1 MNSTILCIAASILF
15 YTPQNCLPQNSSILT
30 ADEYFSKAE
39 NSYAN
44 NDSERAI
51 SFAEKAIELDRNNDL
66 YKSFMGLCLN
76 EKGLK
81 YYNEGRFDKAMPYL
95 EKLLKYFPDDAL
107 VRQMYRFASD
117 SLKQKEQS
125 KKEKLNSQQL
135 RTKQREVESFINS
148 TEKWMQEQQRIM
160 REEMVRQKREIS
172 EGLMIKTEN
181 ERKFIYD
188 EMRKKETAMIAE
200 LEKNNAD
207 IKKTYIV
214 MTGIVAILVLTFIFI
229 FVLVSQYSA
238 RRRPPE
244 IDKSYLNILSRI
256 EEKTD
261 MALKKTPE
269 RNAAETARQEK
280 TVPMSPGTEPATP
293 KTMPVPVKIGP
304 APAKIEPAPVQAG
317 PSKNE
322 PQRTAGQPP
331 LSQAEEK
338 IRSIEIIESEI
349 SEMTDSATG
358 KRLVSG
364 FLADEDPGVRIRA
377 IQSLY
382 RYDAYSANKELE
394 LVLNNPSPA
403 VRVKAVR
410 ILNSWTPSGAVKIL
424 INTIKDEKETPVIKE
439 ALHLMHELIRDKNRF
454 IPDDLQKEG
463 NELIKSLKQKDKWIV
478 E

>member
-181 ERKFIYD
+181 ERKFIY
-188 EMRKKETAMIAE
+188 
-200 LEKNNAD
+200 
-207 IKKTYIV
+207 
-214 MTGIVAILVLTFIFI
+214 
-229 FVLVSQYSA
+229 
-238 RRRPPE
+238 
-244 IDKSYLNILSRI
+244 
-256 EEKTD
+256 
-261 MALKKTPE
+261 
-269 RNAAETARQEK
+269 
-280 TVPMSPGTEPATP
+280 
-293 KTMPVPVKIGP
+293 
-304 APAKIEPAPVQAG
+304 
-317 PSKNE
+317 
-322 PQRTAGQPP
+322 
-331 LSQAEEK
+331 
-338 IRSIEIIESEI
+338 
-349 SEMTDSATG
+349 
-358 KRLVSG
+358 
-364 FLADEDPGVRIRA
+364 
-377 IQSLY
+377 
-382 RYDAYSANKELE
+382 
-394 LVLNNPSPA
+394 
-403 VRVKAVR
+403 
-410 ILNSWTPSGAVKIL
+410 
-424 INTIKDEKETPVIKE
+424 
-439 ALHLMHELIRDKNRF
+439 
-454 IPDDLQKEG
+454 
-463 NELIKSLKQKDKWIV
+463 
-478 E
+478 